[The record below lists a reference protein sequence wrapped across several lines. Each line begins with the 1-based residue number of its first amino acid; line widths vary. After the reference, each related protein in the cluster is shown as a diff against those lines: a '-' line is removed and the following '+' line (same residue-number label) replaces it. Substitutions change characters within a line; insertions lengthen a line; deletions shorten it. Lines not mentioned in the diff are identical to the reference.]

1 MKIKIRNDTN
11 VDTKMSRIIKQYD
24 GISDLMNYEN
34 NFLIFGI
41 GYTIRR

>member
-24 GISDLMNYEN
+24 GISDLTNYEN